1 MDERFSQSSGT
12 NVYTGC
18 ELLVKGS
25 LESGVSLLTGYPGSP
40 LSEVFDVLQRNSD
53 LLKTNG
59 IIAQIANNEA
69 LSIARLNGS
78 QMAEMRAIAFMKSV
92 GMHVASDSLAISNLA
107 GTSGGAVVVVGDDTW
122 SYSTQVPADS
132 RVLARHL
139 YMPLIE
145 PSTWQ
150 ELKDWVNYAFEISAA
165 SDLYTCYLTTQNQA
179 DGGGN
184 VELNPN
190 SYPKI
195 SKIAPTELDTSLI
208 STEDRV
214 LLPPDTI
221 RVEVELLSERFPT
234 ALETARR
241 LGLNQ
246 IIYPH
251 TDNGETNAYKSH
263 HRIGFITA
271 GFSYCYLEH
280 ALTELNI
287 SGTIPILKLGMT
299 HPIDTDIIHEFSR
312 NVDEIIVIEEKRPI
326 LENEI
331 KAFLTQIYQEG
342 KLEKYVKVWGKRFP
356 DGLSGI
362 PVAAGL
368 DASILIQRLIPL
380 FSESG
385 NVRKYAFHIPVDTD
399 HFASVAALQ
408 QQVSD
413 IKVDLP
419 KRTPTFCPGC
429 PHRDS
434 SSVLLDISKQ
444 FMDSDYMKKHH
455 NSPPPL
461 ILFFMGI
468 LGVIRC

>member
-1 MDERFSQSSGT
+1 MDERFTQSNGT

-40 LSEVFDVLQRNSD
+40 ISEVFDVLQRNSD
-53 LLKTNG
+53 LLKEHG
-59 IIAQIANNEA
+59 IVAQIANNEA
-69 LSIARLNGS
+69 LGIARLNGS

-92 GMHVASDSLAISNLA
+92 GLHVASDSLAISNLA
-107 GTSGGAVVVVGDDTW
+107 GTTGGAVVVVGDDTW

-150 ELKDWVNYAFEISAA
+150 ELKNWVKCAFEISAA
-165 SDLYTCYLTTQNQA
+165 SNLYTCYLTTQNQA

-184 VELNPN
+184 VELHPN
-190 SYPKI
+190 SYPTINKI
-195 SKIAPTELDTSLI
+195 TQTEIDTDLI
-208 STEDRV
+208 STENRV
-214 LLPPDTI
+214 LLPPDTVRI
-221 RVEVELLSERFPT
+221 EDEMLRERFPT
-234 ALETARR
+234 ALETAKR

-246 IIYPH
+246 IISPSG
-251 TDNGETNAYKSH
+251 DNGNTPSVNGNS
-263 HRIGFITA
+263 RIGFVTA

-280 ALTELNI
+280 ALSELNLND
-287 SGTIPILKLGMT
+287 TIQILKLGMT
-299 HPIDTDIIHEFSR
+299 HPIDEEIIHEFAKT
-312 NVDEIIVIEEKRPI
+312 VDEIFVIEEKRPV

-331 KAFLTQIYQEG
+331 KAFLTQKYQEG
-342 KLEKYVKVWGKRFP
+342 TLEKYVKVWGKQFP
-356 DGLSGI
+356 DGLQGI

-380 FSESG
+380 FSE
-385 NVRKYAFHIPVDTD
+385 NRKDGHFSTHIPVDIE
-399 HFASVAALQ
+399 HFAEETQLLQEVA
-408 QQVSD
+408 D
-413 IKVDLP
+413 IKVDIP

-434 SSVLLDISKQ
+434 SSVLLENYRTIYGSRVYAKTTRYV
-444 FMDSDYMKKHH
+444 S
-455 NSPPPL
+455 
-461 ILFFMGI
+461 
-468 LGVIRC
+468 C